1 MAWTTAGVCPYWLAN
16 WTVVRNGPSQ
26 PAATLLSRFC
36 NRGERRMN
44 DRSIGVDAAVA
55 PTSVP
60 AARGATAEP
69 CGTRTMVVR
78 EWGCAA
84 AAATP
89 TVIDMRTAPTASSG
103 TNRRVLGEGRD
114 ADIRADPF
122 GQVGVGTTRSCR
134 RSAGRNLDPTGRD
147 PNGGLWLRSG
157 ARADGAAPVQPG
169 LGCQRHPP
177 VAARAGSRQDPLGL
191 GPEDKGIRRDRLPA
205 IGARDGRQLDTEH
218 DRSVGRSC

>member
-134 RSAGRNLDPTGRD
+134 RSAGRNLDPPVVT
-147 PNGGLWLRSG
+147 LTAASG
-157 ARADGAAPVQPG
+157 SGQELARTAPLQCSQVSG
-169 LGCQRHPP
+169 
-177 VAARAGSRQDPLGL
+177 VNV
-191 GPEDKGIRRDRLPA
+191 IRRSQHGQGADRIRLA
-205 IGARDGRQLDTEH
+205 WDQKTKAFAGIGSQQ
-218 DRSVGRSC
+218 